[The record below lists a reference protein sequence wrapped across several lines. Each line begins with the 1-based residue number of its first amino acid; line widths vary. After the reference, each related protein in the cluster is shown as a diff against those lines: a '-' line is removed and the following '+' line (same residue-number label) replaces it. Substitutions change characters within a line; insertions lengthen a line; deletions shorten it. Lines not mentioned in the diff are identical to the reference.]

1 MARNRIPFLPL
12 FLAVLTVAF
21 VVAVTLRAR
30 SYAKAGAQAE
40 VVTYTENAADAPLPP
55 GMYRDATGALIPL
68 PGSESGATI
77 IPAGMPPVSNAASAV
92 KSSGPTRAERLR
104 ELLSEPIAALKAPAP
119 TPKPAPVQITQM
131 QQQIKPTPPP
141 ATRPPAP
148 RFGVGG
154 AASATPPSMPQP
166 GSSRSPGD
174 DSPKGPKNNDPNSD
188 TQPPQLIS
196 AVFDPPQVHDGEDG
210 IIMVLATDDIS
221 GVRGISGTVV
231 SPSGKALQGFS
242 CQPDGTMPGRFVG
255 HVNIPKDA
263 EEGTWR
269 VNFMSLSDNASN
281 TVTLHLSTGGVPAT
295 AVLRVISSNP
305 DKDPPTLTRVWL
317 DRSQIKPGDRN
328 VVYIEARDDRSGVKY
343 ASGVFLSP
351 AKSARISFGCQKTGD
366 SDTSWTCTMSTP
378 AVVDCGNWQLEQ
390 VQLQDGANNMATV
403 RLDNPMV
410 GQVKLNI
417 LGDSCD
423 STPPV
428 LQMLTVDPRVVS
440 NQQART
446 VTMTATV
453 TDDISGVYGVMAQ
466 AVGPGQGSG
475 SWIQFKLTGDNI
487 WTGQFDVPL
496 NAGKGTWHISFV
508 QVIDKGN
515 NLKLYTQS
523 DGPLTNATFEVR

>member
-1 MARNRIPFLPL
+1 
-12 FLAVLTVAF
+12 
-21 VVAVTLRAR
+21 VAVTLRAR
-30 SYAKAGAQAE
+30 SYANAGAQE
-40 VVTYTENAADAPLPP
+40 PVITHTENAANAPLPP

-68 PGSESGATI
+68 PGSENGATV
-77 IPAGMPPVSNAASAV
+77 IPAILPEVSDAAAARP
-92 KSSGPTRAERLR
+92 SSGPTRAERLR
-104 ELLSEPIAALKAPAP
+104 ALLSEPIAALKAPAP
-119 TPKPAPVQITQM
+119 APIQKPAPVVTQM
-131 QQQIKPTPPP
+131 QQQVKQTPPP
-141 ATRPPAP
+141 APRPQTP
-148 RFGVGG
+148 RYGG
-154 AASATPPSMPQP
+154 SASTTPPTPQP
-166 GSSRSPGD
+166 GSSKSPGD
-174 DSPKGPKNNDPNSD
+174 DSPRGPKNNDPTSD
-188 TQPPQLIS
+188 TTPPQLVS

-210 IIMVLATDDIS
+210 VILVTATDDIS

-231 SPSGKALQGFS
+231 SPGGKALQGFS
-242 CQPDGTMPGRFVG
+242 CQPDGTMPGRFIG

-281 TVTLHLSTGGVPAT
+281 TATLHLSTGGVPAT

-305 DKDPPTLTRVWL
+305 DKEPPTLTRVWL
-317 DRSQIKPGDRN
+317 DRPQIKPGDRN

-351 AKSARISFGCQKTGD
+351 AKSARISFGCQKSGD
-366 SDTSWTCTMSTP
+366 IDTSWTCTMSTP
-378 AVVDCGNWQLEQ
+378 TIVDCGNWQLEQ

-410 GQVKLNI
+410 GQVKLSI

-423 STPPV
+423 NTPPV

-446 VTMTATV
+446 VSMTATV

-475 SWIQFKLTGDNI
+475 SWIQLKTSADNV
-487 WTGQFDVPL
+487 WTGSFEVPL
-496 NAGKGTWHISFV
+496 NAGKGTWHIAFV

-523 DGPLTNATFEVR
+523 DAPLVNATFEVR